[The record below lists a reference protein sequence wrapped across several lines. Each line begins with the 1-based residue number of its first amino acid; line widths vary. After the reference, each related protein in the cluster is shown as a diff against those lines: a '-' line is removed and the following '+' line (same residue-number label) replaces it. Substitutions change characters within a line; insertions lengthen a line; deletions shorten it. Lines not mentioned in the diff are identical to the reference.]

1 MGNTAAGTQEWAQ
14 ERELVEALR
23 RGDSEAFEALV
34 NQYQELMMRV
44 ASMYVRS
51 PAVAQEVVQDTW
63 LSVLKGIRSFEGRSS
78 LKTWIFRILANSAKT
93 RGSREQ
99 RTVPFSALGAADETR
114 DPDPVQIADDAL
126 RPCGAEG
133 RAAHPEQRVLSR
145 EVVAEAIR
153 AIHRL
158 PDGQRQVIAMR
169 DLHGCSS
176 DEVCSQLGIS
186 SGNQRV
192 QLHRARA
199 KVERELR
206 GYLAAA
212 APQPV

>member
-1 MGNTAAGTQEWAQ
+1 MGNTAAVTEEWAG
-14 ERELVEALR
+14 ERELVESLR

-34 NQYQELMMRV
+34 KEHQALMVRV

-63 LSVLKGIRSFEGRSS
+63 LSVLKGIHAFQGRSS

-99 RTVPFSALGAADETR
+99 RTVPFSALGSPDEER
-114 DPDPVQIADDAL
+114 EFESVQVGEDAE
-126 RPCGAEG
+126 R
-133 RAAHPEQRVLSR
+133 RVISR
-145 EVVAEAIR
+145 ETVAEAIR
-153 AIHRL
+153 AIGQL

-176 DEVCSQLGIS
+176 EEVCARLGIS
-186 SGNQRV
+186 GGNQRV

-206 GYLAAA
+206 ECLAAA
-212 APQPV
+212 A

>member
-1 MGNTAAGTQEWAQ
+1 MGNTAAVTAQWAE
-14 ERELVEALR
+14 ERDLLESLR

-34 NQYQELMMRV
+34 NEHQELMGRV
-44 ASMYVRS
+44 AAMYVRS

-63 LSVLKGIRSFEGRSS
+63 VSVLNGIRSFEGRSS
-78 LKTWIFRILANSAKT
+78 LKTWIFRILVNSAKS
-93 RGSREQ
+93 RGVREQ
-99 RTVPFSALGAADETR
+99 RTVPFSALSSHVDR
-114 DPDPVQIADDAL
+114 DFDPVQVADDDV
-126 RPCGAEG
+126 RPCGAAG

-145 EVVAEAIR
+145 EAVAEAIR
-153 AIHRL
+153 AIRTL
-158 PDGQRQVIAMR
+158 PDGQREVIAMR

-176 DEVCSQLGIS
+176 DEVCTRLGIT

-212 APQPV
+212 A

>member
-1 MGNTAAGTQEWAQ
+1 MRNTAAVTEEWAE
-14 ERELVEALR
+14 ERSLVESLR

-34 NQYQELMMRV
+34 REHQELMARV
-44 ASMYVRS
+44 AAMYVRS

-63 LSVLKGIRSFEGRSS
+63 LSVLKGIHAFEGRSS

-93 RGSREQ
+93 RGAREQ
-99 RTVPFSALGAADETR
+99 RTVPFSALGSPDEGR
-114 DPDPVQIADDAL
+114 DFDPVLVADDAL

-133 RAAHPEQRVLSR
+133 RAAHPEQRVMSR
-145 EVVAEAIR
+145 ETVAEAVR
-153 AIHRL
+153 AIRGL

-176 DEVCSQLGIS
+176 DEVCVQLGIS

-212 APQPV
+212 AA

>member
-1 MGNTAAGTQEWAQ
+1 MRNSAAVAEEWVE
-14 ERELVEALR
+14 ERELVESLR

-34 NQYQELMMRV
+34 KEHQELMVRI

-51 PAVAQEVVQDTW
+51 PAIAQEVAQDTW
-63 LSVLKGIRSFEGRSS
+63 VSVLNGIHSFEGRSS

-93 RGSREQ
+93 RGAREQ
-99 RTVPFSALGAADETR
+99 RTVPFSALASPDDGR
-114 DPDPVQIADDAL
+114 DFEPVQVAADAL

-145 EVVAEAIR
+145 EAVAEAIR
-153 AIHRL
+153 AIRTL

-176 DEVCSQLGIS
+176 DEVCTRLGIS

-206 GYLAAA
+206 DYLAAA
-212 APQPV
+212 A